1 MFEPRN
7 EIGQSI
13 SRTLSK
19 KGIIFLWSWVPWST
33 LEFMKKLFRV
43 WCHLFKVGQY
53 I

>member
-1 MFEPRN
+1 MFEPGN

-19 KGIIFLWSWVPWST
+19 SGIIFLWSWVPW
-33 LEFMKKLFRV
+33 LMPEFMKKLFHEWR
-43 WCHLFKVGQY
+43 HLFKVGQY